1 MVKRI
6 IFMACLLLL
15 VGWATGRTLFPAQ
28 ASPNTSYPVLFVTQ
42 LPITN
47 DFTTIGSTFGNHQA
61 NLSSVGRG
69 GDLWIRYPDGSLKN
83 LTAAAGYGSPDTFQG
98 DEAIAVRDPAVSWDG
113 TKAVFSMVIGAPA
126 FQYQYEEY
134 RWQLYEITG
143 LEPNDTPVISLV
155 PNQSPYFNNIQPI
168 YGSDGRIIFTSDR
181 PINGQLHLYPQRD
194 EYELAP
200 IVSGLWSLDPVTG
213 DLKLLNHAPS
223 GDFTPIVDSY
233 GRVIFTQWDHL
244 QRDQLADADAG
255 PISNCY
261 GGSYYGTFNYSDETA
276 NAQVLLNDRTEFFPE
291 PRPCRND
298 LLAGTNLAGHLF
310 NHFFPWMID
319 QDGTDGE
326 VISHLGRH
334 ELHGYIPRT
343 FTNDPNLDD
352 YYGQYSRFNQNE
364 IESMFHLAEDP
375 LTPGLYYGIDAP
387 EFGTHGSGQ
396 VISMYAPVGLDADH
410 IGVTYVTHRDT
421 FGTTPTVNHS
431 GRYRDPLPLADGT
444 VMVVHTNT
452 QGAEGNSGYTDS
464 TYDYRLKLLT
474 LSGNGYYAAGS
485 SLTGGIVKN
494 ISFWSPDSLIT
505 YNGPLWEMNPVE
517 VRPRQI
523 PPITDPGLDAPEQQ
537 MFNQAGVTVQELKN
551 FLVAN
556 NLALIIGRDFTTRDD
571 FDTQQPFNL
580 RVPGGVQ
587 TIGASGTIYDVQYLQ
602 IFQADFLRGTMGCC
616 GDTPL
621 PGRRVL
627 AQYLHDPAALAYN
640 LHEADDPIGS
650 VELGLDGS
658 MAAFVPA
665 GRALTWQLTDPAG
678 TGIVRERYWLTFQP
692 GEIRTC
698 TSCHGINEYD
708 QAGQTTPTN
717 PPQALYD
724 LLVYWQTG
732 GFSTP
737 PPVTATATATP
748 ILPTV
753 TSTATST
760 PAGATATPTP
770 TNTPKRIN
778 TPTSTPI
785 LPTAT
790 PTVTST
796 PAGATITPTSTP
808 TPKRNGTPT
817 NTPAGPTPT
826 PTVTPQPATPT
837 PTATTGSPG
846 NTGFMSPSANAAQT
860 GGDNNGFELNPIN
873 AYANGGS
880 FASDTNSGSGS
891 NSNCTS
897 SQKDKH
903 RYYNFGLNVPAGATI
918 TGLEIRLDA
927 LVDSLA
933 TPAKLCVQLSWDGGA
948 TWTTAL
954 STAGLTTSEATYI
967 LGSSSNTWGHTWS
980 SADLSNANFRVRIAS
995 VSNSTARDFFLD
1007 WVAVQVHYQ

>member
-1 MVKRI
+1 MSKRI
-6 IFMACLLLL
+6 VFTTVLLLL
-15 VGWATGRTLFPAQ
+15 VGWVTGRALFPAQ
-28 ASPNTSYPVLFVTQ
+28 AAPNSSYPVLFVTQ
-42 LPITN
+42 LPITA
-47 DFTTIGSTFGNHQA
+47 DFTTIGATFGNHQA
-61 NLSSVGRG
+61 DLASVGRG
-69 GDLWIRYPDGSLKN
+69 GDLWIRYPDGTRKN
-83 LTAAAGYGSPDTFQG
+83 LTAAAGYGSPDPFQG

-113 TKAVFSMVIGAPA
+113 TKAVFSMVVGAPA
-126 FQYQYEEY
+126 FQYQYEQY

-143 LEPNDTPVISLV
+143 LGPNDTPTITLV
-155 PNQSPYFNNIQPI
+155 PNQPTYFNNIQPV

-194 EYELAP
+194 EYELTP
-200 IVSGLWSLDPVTG
+200 IVSGLWSLDPASG
-213 DLKLLNHAPS
+213 NLKLLNHAPS
-223 GDFTPIVDSY
+223 GDFTPILDSY
-233 GRVIFTQWDHL
+233 GRVVFTQWDHL

-276 NAQVLLNDRTEFFPE
+276 NAQILLNDRTEFFPE

-298 LLAGTNLAGHLF
+298 LLAGTNLSGHLF
-310 NHFFPWMID
+310 NHFFPWTID

-326 VISHLGRH
+326 VLSHLGRH

-364 IESMFHLAEDP
+364 MESMFHIAEDP

-396 VISMYAPVGLDADH
+396 VISLYAPVGLDADH

-431 GRYRDPLPLADGT
+431 GRYRDPLPLSDGT

-452 QGAEGNSGYTDS
+452 QGAEGGSGYTNS
-464 TYDYRLKLLT
+464 NYDYRLKLLT
-474 LSGNGYYAAGS
+474 LSGNGYYVAGS
-485 SLTGGIVKN
+485 SLTGGIVKSV
-494 ISFWSPDSLIT
+494 SFWSPDNLIT
-505 YNGPLWEMNPVE
+505 YNGPMWELNPVE
-517 VRPRQI
+517 VRPRQL
-523 PPITDPGLDAPEQQ
+523 PSITEPGLDGPEQQ

-580 RVPGGVQ
+580 QVPGGVQ
-587 TIGASGTIYDVQYLQ
+587 TIGATGTIYNVQYLQ

-616 GDTPL
+616 GSTPL

-627 AQYLHDPAALAYN
+627 AQYLHDPAALAHN

-650 VELGLDGS
+650 VALGLDGS

-665 GRALTWQLTDPAG
+665 GRALTWQLTNAAG

-698 TSCHGINEYD
+698 TSCHGLNQYD
-708 QAGQTTPTN
+708 QAGQTIPTN

-724 LLVYWQTG
+724 LLVHWQAG
-732 GFSTP
+732 GSVTP
-737 PPVTATATATP
+737 TPVTATATSTP
-748 ILPTV
+748 SLPTF
-753 TSTATST
+753 
-760 PAGATATPTP
+760 TPTP
-770 TNTPKRIN
+770 TNTPRRIN
-778 TPTSTPI
+778 TPTSTP
-785 LPTAT
+785 
-790 PTVTST
+790 
-796 PAGATITPTSTP
+796 AGATPTPTSTP
-808 TPKRNGTPT
+808 LPPTPT
-817 NTPAGPTPT
+817 NTPAGATPTPT
-826 PTVTPQPATPT
+826 PKRNNTPTSTPPVTPPPATPT
-837 PTATTGSPG
+837 PTATSGGPG
-846 NTGFMSPSANAAQT
+846 NTGFMSPSANTAQA
-860 GGDNNGFELNPIN
+860 GGDNNGFELNPTN

-880 FASDTNSGSGS
+880 LANDNNSGNGN

-897 SQKDKH
+897 GKKDKH
-903 RYYNFGLNVPAGATI
+903 AYYNFGLTVPAGATI
-918 TGLEIRLDA
+918 TGIEIRLDA
-927 LVDSLA
+927 LVDSIE
-933 TPAKLCVQLSWDGGA
+933 TPSKLCVQLSWDGGV

-954 STAGLTTSEATYI
+954 STANLTTNETTYI
-967 LGSSSNTWGHTWS
+967 LGSPTNSWGHGWNN
-980 SADLSNANFRVRIAS
+980 AELSNANFRVRIVS
-995 VSNSTARDFFLD
+995 VSNSTARDFALD
-1007 WVAVQVHYQ
+1007 WVAVRVHYQ